1 MTEKKRP
8 PRFDDIVARSHRPPA
23 KRPVS
28 PFAAAYDADE
38 ARKKAGLDKVSPA
51 NVPLVDTNPTVD
63 TNQQVD
69 TNVPQVGAKVD
80 TNSSRVDTKAPT
92 LVLTPTNR
100 LTPTAP
106 LTPTSRLTPKKK
118 SPPSWRMSRL
128 SIRLDKEKLDRLHFI
143 AMSRGI
149 TLQDLIGGWADV
161 FLADEGLTPTKG

>member
-100 LTPTAP
+100 LTP
-106 LTPTSRLTPKKK
+106 KKK